1 MKVVFIDADVD
12 IIKVYGE
19 ILAVVTDMESLTNIL
34 PKDSV
39 AYIDVR
45 GFGMAVADKLVNHC
59 NVIGITPRSPRE
71 IPGGKVWETKIFN
84 LNERRA
90 RGRHAYESV

>member
-1 MKVVFIDADVD
+1 MKVVFIDVDVD

-59 NVIGITPRSPRE
+59 NVIGITPKNPRE

-90 RGRHAYESV
+90 CGRHAYESV

>member
-1 MKVVFIDADVD
+1 MKIVFIDVYAD
-12 IIKVYGE
+12 IIKISGE
-19 ILAVVTDMESLTNIL
+19 IYAIVTDMESLTSIL
-34 PKDSV
+34 PKDSI